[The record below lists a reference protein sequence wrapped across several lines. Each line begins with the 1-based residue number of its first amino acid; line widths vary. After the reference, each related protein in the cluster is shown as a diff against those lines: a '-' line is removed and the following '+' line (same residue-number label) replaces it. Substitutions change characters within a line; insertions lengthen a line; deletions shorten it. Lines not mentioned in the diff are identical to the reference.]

1 MTVVLRS
8 RPRPLSIDFRNGV
21 ELSRCFLLEVLS
33 LFVELSLVRALVSFL
48 AATFT
53 AASFFVKALAQYG
66 VNPLPW
72 PGNGDRPE
80 TPLSRLTP
88 NVGEIYPLFLPGTPP
103 QHAWAT
109 LVG

>member
-80 TPLSRLTP
+80 TPLSRLRPTP
-88 NVGEIYPLFLPGTPP
+88 LAAFPIVYTF
-103 QHAWAT
+103 
-109 LVG
+109 